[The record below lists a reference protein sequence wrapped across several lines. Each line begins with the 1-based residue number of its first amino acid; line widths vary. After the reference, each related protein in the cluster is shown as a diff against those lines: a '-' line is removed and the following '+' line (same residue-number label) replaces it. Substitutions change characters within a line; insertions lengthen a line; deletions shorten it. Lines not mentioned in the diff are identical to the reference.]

1 MKLGLILALSGSIGL
16 IYKPSEI
23 MGPAIGIGLMTLL
36 VGVLVRR
43 VEDCLFDGVSE
54 DAEGREVNFKDID
67 GGVRK
72 LK

>member
-1 MKLGLILALSGSIGL
+1 
-16 IYKPSEI
+16 